1 MPKYLLEASY
11 TSEGLQGLTRD
22 KATGR
27 HEAVNRAV
35 QAIGGKVE
43 ALYFCFGEH
52 DVVVLMELADNISAA
67 AIAIRVSA
75 SGLVR
80 TKITPLLTIDE
91 VDKAIGKGVE
101 YRAPGA

>member
-1 MPKYLLEASY
+1 MPKYLLEACY
-11 TSEGLQGLTRD
+11 TSEGLQGLIRD

-35 QAIGGKVE
+35 EAMGGKIE

-52 DVVVLMELADNISAA
+52 DVVLIVELADNISAA
-67 AIAIRVSA
+67 AIGVRVSS

-91 VDKAIGKGVE
+91 VDQAIGKGVE